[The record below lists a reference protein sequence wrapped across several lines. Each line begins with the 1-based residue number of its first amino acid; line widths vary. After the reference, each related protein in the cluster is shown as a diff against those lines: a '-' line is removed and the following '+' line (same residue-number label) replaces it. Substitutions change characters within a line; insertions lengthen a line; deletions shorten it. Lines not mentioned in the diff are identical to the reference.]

1 MLIPRLN
8 FSPEDSTGTA
18 VEDKELSKEE
28 TIKLLGED
36 EPEDEP
42 LDIKEKKEVKED
54 DEGEKEE
61 EDEEKDEQTLEDE
74 VEEDL
79 EEPTDEDL
87 ELVVPVRKKEILAK
101 YPDLFKT
108 FPYLEKAYYR
118 DQQFTEILPTI
129 DDAKMAV
136 EKATA
141 LDNIEAALDRGDTT
155 DLLSRLKSADP
166 EAFNRN
172 VDNYMA
178 NLLKVDER
186 AWGHVLGD
194 VTNKTIQAMVTEAK
208 NSNNDTLRAAAQV
221 LNQFVFGSSEFKETK
236 PLAKVQTENEEEKRI
251 SEREKD
257 LVRRQYESARDS
269 LSSRIDNV
277 LKRTITENIDPRDS
291 MTDYVRNTAIEK
303 ATTQLM
309 NLIDSDSRF
318 KVIKDKLWDN
328 VFANNFSQQSLDK
341 LRSTYL
347 SKAKTLLPSV
357 IRQARNDALKGMG
370 KRVKEDS
377 SDEKKVK
384 NISGRSASLKNESS
398 GQSTRERAQAIP
410 KGMKTLDFL
419 MKD

>member
-8 FSPEDSTGTA
+8 FSPDDSAGTA
-18 VEDKELSKEE
+18 IQDKELSKED

-42 LDIKEKKEVKED
+42 IDIKEEKKEPKEED
-54 DEGEKEE
+54 TKE
-61 EDEEKDEQTLEDE
+61 EDEPKDEESLEDE
-74 VEEDL
+74 VEEEL

-141 LDNIEAALDRGDTT
+141 LDNIEAALDKGDTT
-155 DLLSRLKSADP
+155 DLLTRLKSADP

-194 VTNKTIQAMVTEAK
+194 VTNKTIQAMVQEAK
-208 NSNNDTLRAAAQV
+208 NSNNDTLRAAAQI
-221 LNQFVFGSSEFKETK
+221 LNQFVFGTSEFKETK
-236 PLAKVQTENEEEKRI
+236 PLAKVQTENDEEKRI
-251 SEREKD
+251 SDREKD

-277 LKRTITENIDPRDS
+277 LKRTITENIDPKDS
-291 MTDYVRNTAIEK
+291 MTQYIKDTAIEK
-303 ATTQLM
+303 ATTRLM
-309 NLIDSDSRF
+309 QAIDSDTRF
-318 KVIKDKLWDN
+318 RVIKDKLWDH
-328 VFANNFSQQSLDK
+328 VFTNNFSQESLDK

-347 SKAKTLLPSV
+347 SKAKTLLPGV
-357 IRQARNDALKGMG
+357 IRQARNEALKGMG
-370 KRVKEDS
+370 KRVREDNE
-377 SDEKKVK
+377 DNKVK
-384 NISGRSASLKNESS
+384 NISGRSASPNRDERG
-398 GQSTRERAQAIP
+398 GQSTREKAQAIP